1 MTEANSRQPAD
12 PLDQAV
18 AALRTTPLPDGPSA
32 ELVASTTRA
41 LRQEG
46 GAPEQGR
53 QPSRRK
59 LMFRIAL
66 RCSIA
71 GAATVL
77 LALGVFIAL
86 HGKKPSPEVGGDD
99 TNASADVKVDGT
111 AYHVRGPFTHQD
123 LTVFLLCSDR
133 QDGND
138 FLTLDEGLK
147 DGLVTI
153 AEQENERVG
162 ALRIENQSDRPLYLQ
177 EGERL
182 IGGKQ
187 DRTII
192 SSLVVP
198 PKSGKVSVPTFC
210 VEHSR
215 WREGTKG
222 REFGFSVNPAL
233 APKGVRG
240 AAKVEGSQDRVW
252 GCVAAQKASAN
263 KTLHCPNTNSSV
275 NEMLDSPQVQIISEE
290 YAAALGRAL
299 DRPENS
305 GAIGMA
311 IVFNGQI
318 EEVNLY
324 PNRALF
330 RKLFPRLIRAYAV
343 QAALLKEQP
352 ASGEPMTGAA
362 VAQFLQAKD
371 AKSQKKNT
379 LDAHND
385 VEVNELG
392 DSRFQ
397 CTTRYNGQSIH
408 WQLMAKNRAGST
420 AVSTAG
426 AEVLGSDW

>member
-1 MTEANSRQPAD
+1 MTEPNSRQPAD
-12 PLDQAV
+12 LVEQAA
-18 AALRTTPLPDGPSA
+18 AALRTTPVPAGPPA

-41 LRQEG
+41 LQQAG
-46 GAPEQGR
+46 GAPDPGR
-53 QPSRRK
+53 QASRRNR
-59 LMFRIAL
+59 MFRTARL
-66 RCSIA
+66 CSIA
-71 GAATVL
+71 VAATVL
-77 LALGVFIAL
+77 LALGVFVAL
-86 HGKKPSPEVGGDD
+86 PGKR
-99 TNASADVKVDGT
+99 ASAQVKVDGT
-111 AYHVRGPFTHQD
+111 AYRIQGPFTHQD
-123 LTVFLLCSDR
+123 LTVFLLCSNR

-147 DGLVTI
+147 EGLVTVS
-153 AEQENERVG
+153 EQEHEQVR
-162 ALRIENQSDRPLYLQ
+162 ALWIENQSDRPLYLQ

-192 SSLVVP
+192 SSLVIP
-198 PKSGKVSVPTFC
+198 PKSGKTTVPTFC

-215 WREGTKG
+215 WVEGNKG
-222 REFGFSVNPAL
+222 KEFGFSVNPAL

-240 AAKVEGSQDRVW
+240 AAKVEGSQERVW
-252 GCVAAQKASAN
+252 ACCAAQKDSAC
-263 KTLHCPNTNSSV
+263 KTLNCPNTNSSV
-275 NEMLDSPQVQIISEE
+275 NEMLDAPQVQAISEE

-299 DRPENS
+299 DRPENRD
-305 GAIGMA
+305 AVGMA
-311 IVFNGQI
+311 IAFNGQI

-343 QAALLKEQP
+343 QAALLKDQ
-352 ASGEPMTGAA
+352 AKGGEPVTVAA
-362 VAQFLQAKD
+362 VAQFLQARD
-371 AKSQKKNT
+371 ARSQKEKT

-385 VEVNELG
+385 VQVSELG

-420 AVSTAG
+420 AG
-426 AEVLGSDW
+426 AKVLGTDW